1 MAGMSLPIEILL
13 PLLPKLSARD
23 PLQELRH
30 IRRKIEEACEERGQ
44 TYTDYLLQVQRKHTD
59 RLVRC
64 GPKPRLKVK
73 EHRIA
78 QWSSGN
84 AHNTGH

>member
-1 MAGMSLPIEILL
+1 MVE
-13 PLLPKLSARD
+13 D

-30 IRRKIEEACEERGQ
+30 IRHQIEQACAGRGQ
-44 TYTDYLLQVQRKHTD
+44 TYADYLSQVQRKYTD

-73 EHRIA
+73 ER
-78 QWSSGN
+78 QLLRSS
-84 AHNTGH
+84 